1 MTLEKEFYNQK
12 ELAVLLGLSS
22 ITVARMTKRGQLKA
36 YKFGKALR
44 YRRDDVEAFLASC
57 PRS

>member
-44 YRRDDVEAFLASC
+44 YRREDVEAFLASC
-57 PRS
+57 PRA